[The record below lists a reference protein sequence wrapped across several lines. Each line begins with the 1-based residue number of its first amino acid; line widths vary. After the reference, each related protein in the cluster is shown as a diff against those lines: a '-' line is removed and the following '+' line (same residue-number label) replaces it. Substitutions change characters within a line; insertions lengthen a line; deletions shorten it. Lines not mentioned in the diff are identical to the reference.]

1 MPAKPLRLPDLLDL
15 LAKQHGEPVKP
26 IPKTPLEWILWENV
40 AYLVDDEKRAKAF
53 AKLKK
58 TVGTAAEKIDAAD
71 REALLAVTVLG
82 GMHPE
87 ARVDRL
93 KEIAQIALDL
103 GGGDLTK
110 VLELAPAAARK
121 ALKRFPS
128 IGDPGAD
135 KILVACGSGGTL
147 ALDSNGLRVLVRVG
161 FGTESKSYST
171 TYRSVISAVAK
182 DTPANAAGLLS
193 AHQLLRT
200 HGQTV
205 CRRTA
210 PDCDAC
216 ALESRCA
223 FAAGAR

>member
-1 MPAKPLRLPDLLDL
+1 MPAKSLRLPAVLDL
-15 LAKQHGEPVKP
+15 LAQQHGEPSKP
-26 IPKTPLEWILWENV
+26 IPKTPLDWILWENV

-58 TVGTAAEKIDAAD
+58 TVGLTAEKIDAAD
-71 REALLAVTVLG
+71 RETLLAVTVLG

-93 KEIAQIALDL
+93 KDIASIALDL
-103 GGGDLTK
+103 GGGDLTS
-110 VLELAPAAARK
+110 VLDLPTPAARK

-135 KILVACGSGGTL
+135 KILVACGSGETL

-161 FGTESKSYST
+161 FGAESKNYAAM
-171 TYRSVISAVAK
+171 YRSVVAAVSSDSPK
-182 DTPANAAGLLS
+182 DARGLLR

-205 CRRTA
+205 CRRTV
-210 PDCDAC
+210 PDCEAC
-216 ALESRCA
+216 VLEAHCA
-223 FAAGAR
+223 FASGMR

>member
-1 MPAKPLRLPDLLDL
+1 MPAKPLRLPAVLDL
-15 LAKQHGEPVKP
+15 LAKQHGEPAKP
-26 IPKTPLEWILWENV
+26 IPRTPLGWILWENV

-58 TVGTAAEKIDAAD
+58 TVGLTAEKIDAAD
-71 REALLAVTVLG
+71 RETLLAVTVLG

-93 KEIAQIALDL
+93 KDIASIALDL
-103 GGGDLTK
+103 GGGDLTR
-110 VLELAPAAARK
+110 VLDLPLAAARK

-135 KILVACGSGGTL
+135 KILVACGAGESL

-161 FGTESKSYST
+161 FGVESKNYAA
-171 TYRSVISAVAK
+171 TYRSVVEAVAA
-182 DTPANAAGLLS
+182 DAPAGAPGLLR

-200 HGQTV
+200 HGQTL

-210 PDCDAC
+210 PECDAC

-223 FAAGAR
+223 FASGAR